1 MSKGRSIGNGSNSQV
16 KTHDEGNT
24 KGLAE
29 IALDATFALLGIK
42 ENHEKDFQPL
52 RDLRDLNRHID
63 IAGAKVAGLVDPSQR
78 TLSLERDLALKIE
91 LAERSD
97 IDRKV
102 ALIEREAN
110 LNSRR
115 LTKGVAEEAEQPR
128 ALQMGGFD
136 QQGQGGAPALS
147 QSPKP
152 VFVGST
158 DLRTSDHRGQNEYQ
172 NQRHHPRNLAAI
184 TGQGNYVTDDD
195 EERRRLHQQQQLLYE
210 QQLEEKLLLE
220 KKIQLKR
227 EIFERNSQLE
237 ELDRL
242 GQNPPQPSNSG
253 QHSLAYTLLGSGK
266 EVVEL
271 SDFKSD
277 SFRSRREILKNVIE
291 GIGSPND
298 NKGLN
303 IITIKKAAGSEGV
316 MVDNI
321 EMNEMIIGYDVN
333 EKNREEM
340 VYFSPASINNYR
352 RQEDALY
359 EAIINKIKDV
369 ASNSS
374 RGNFSNNAVEFE
386 LQLHHFFKDI
396 KTIDEV
402 KKININVSPEKTAG
416 NTQQEIG
423 INKFFENG
431 DTSNPKLED
440 LDKDKLKLIKT
451 LAKQI
456 AKDGFKNNIN
466 LDYKKGNLERDK
478 KSKISHISV
487 ITPNQDGGSK
497 RIDIKASGKFDCGM
511 HHVSVHLEND
521 IYVKFNF
528 INNDGDYAFDKENI
542 KYLERKKEGHLK
554 EITDPTKLTKAIK
567 LIKRYKIDITTNAE
581 ENSYTQIRQ
590 NNTLPSFS
598 LRSGTKKPKI
608 ESRKK
613 VESSELFQFETK
625 DGNKCFS
632 FSYTDHLSKY
642 IDNGKKGVEVKIVK
656 NQDGFELNFGE
667 KNSILTKKGGW
678 FYDKNINSVIDRNAE
693 GEKIDVNV
701 DLERKSQHSWGITKF
716 FGRRLFSKEPDDH
729 MVIRA
734 YDKEDKKYYEFKIKK
749 TQNPVFGLSK
759 YKLECT
765 SISDSPKTIGHKS
778 GGGVNTGR
786 GR

>member
-1 MSKGRSIGNGSNSQV
+1 MSKDTPSQANHKADSFSALRKASGNMGWLESASRWVVDGSLGLVGIG
-16 KTHDEGNT
+16 E
-24 KGLAE
+24 
-29 IALDATFALLGIK
+29 
-42 ENHEKDFQPL
+42 DFEPL
-52 RDLRDLNRHID
+52 HDLNRHVD
-63 IAGAKVAGLVDPSQR
+63 IAGARVAGIVRLAD
-78 TLSLERDLALKIE
+78 ERE
-91 LAERSD
+91 
-97 IDRKV
+97 V
-102 ALIEREAN
+102 ALRRDQSERARKDEEDARERQQAN
-110 LNSRR
+110 LQIWNSIGARGGEEGDQR
-115 LTKGVAEEAEQPR
+115 GFLYSGV
-128 ALQMGGFD
+128 D

-158 DLRTSDHRGQNEYQ
+158 DLRTSDHRGQDEYQ

-210 QQLEEKLLLE
+210 QQLEERLLLE

-416 NTQQEIG
+416 NTQQEIE

-431 DTSNPKLED
+431 DTSNPKLEG

-656 NQDGFELNFGE
+656 NQEGFELNFGE

-749 TQNPVFGLSK
+749 TQHPVSGLSK

-765 SISDSPKTIGHKS
+765 SISDSPKTFGHKS

>member
-1 MSKGRSIGNGSNSQV
+1 
-16 KTHDEGNT
+16 
-24 KGLAE
+24 
-29 IALDATFALLGIK
+29 
-42 ENHEKDFQPL
+42 
-52 RDLRDLNRHID
+52 
-63 IAGAKVAGLVDPSQR
+63 
-78 TLSLERDLALKIE
+78 
-91 LAERSD
+91 
-97 IDRKV
+97 
-102 ALIEREAN
+102 
-110 LNSRR
+110 
-115 LTKGVAEEAEQPR
+115 
-128 ALQMGGFD
+128 
-136 QQGQGGAPALS
+136 
-147 QSPKP
+147 
-152 VFVGST
+152 
-158 DLRTSDHRGQNEYQ
+158 
-172 NQRHHPRNLAAI
+172 
-184 TGQGNYVTDDD
+184 
-195 EERRRLHQQQQLLYE
+195 
-210 QQLEEKLLLE
+210 
-220 KKIQLKR
+220 
-227 EIFERNSQLE
+227 
-237 ELDRL
+237 
-242 GQNPPQPSNSG
+242 
-253 QHSLAYTLLGSGK
+253 
-266 EVVEL
+266 
-271 SDFKSD
+271 
-277 SFRSRREILKNVIE
+277 
-291 GIGSPND
+291 
-298 NKGLN
+298 
-303 IITIKKAAGSEGV
+303 
-316 MVDNI
+316 
-321 EMNEMIIGYDVN
+321 MNEMIIGYDVN

-359 EAIINKIKDV
+359 EAIINKIKEV

-374 RGNFSNNAVEFE
+374 GWNFSNNAVEFE

-440 LDKDKLKLIKT
+440 LDKDKDKLKLIKT

-466 LDYKKGNLERDK
+466 LDYEKGNLERDK

-487 ITPNQDGGSK
+487 SRPNQDGGSK
-497 RIDIKASGKFDCGM
+497 RIDIKASGRFDYGM

-528 INNDGDYAFDKENI
+528 IDNDGKYAFDKENI
-542 KYLERKKEGHLK
+542 KYLERKDDGHLK
-554 EITDPTKLTKAIK
+554 EITDPTKLIKAIK
-567 LIKRYKIDITTNAE
+567 LIKSYKIDITTNAE
-581 ENSYTQIRQ
+581 KNSYTQIRQ
-590 NNTLPSFS
+590 NNTLPSYR
-598 LRSGTKKPKI
+598 LGYGTKKPKI

-613 VESSELFQFETK
+613 VESSELFQFEKK
-625 DGNKCFS
+625 DGTKFFS
-632 FSYTDHLSKY
+632 FSYTDDFSKY

-656 NQDGFELNFGE
+656 NQGGFELNFGE

-749 TQNPVFGLSK
+749 MQHPVSGLSK